1 MDIFAAYGG
10 GAHILDFYNFGGSEK
25 RTPSAWDGALK
36 LAFNTWV
43 YSSFPVWVPAYPLD
57 EVIRRLARIGYD
69 GIEIGAANPH
79 AYPEHLSSERRR
91 EIRALLDGEGLA
103 LVSMLPA
110 PGGGPGFNVASA
122 NPLERAAAIDQYKRV
137 AELCAEWGGTTVI
150 YVAGWQAFGTSR
162 TDAWAWSREA
172 LVDVADFA
180 APLGITLAVE
190 PTSSD
195 SNLVDDC
202 DDVMAMLA
210 EVNRPNVKAMFD
222 TYHTLYRNEVPT
234 DYVYRLGKDLTHIHL
249 ADVNREPPGSGV
261 VDYVS
266 LIEALKSV
274 GYDGYLTMEIG
285 FNRRA
290 VEPDDLARRALNHLR
305 PLIK

>member
-1 MDIFAAYGG
+1 M
-10 GAHILDFYNFGGSEK
+10 
-25 RTPSAWDGALK
+25 K

-43 YSSFPVWVPAYPLD
+43 YSCFPVWVPAYPLE

-79 AYPEHLSSERRR
+79 AYPEHLSPERRR
-91 EIRALLDGEGLA
+91 EIKTLLDGEGLA

-122 NPLERAAAIDQYKRV
+122 NPLERAAAIDQYRRV
-137 AELCAEWGGTTVI
+137 AELCAEWGGKTVI
-150 YVAGWQAFGTSR
+150 YVAGWQVFGTSR
-162 TDAWAWSREA
+162 PDAWAWSRDA
-172 LVDVADFA
+172 LAEVAEFA
-180 APLGITLAVE
+180 APLGITMAVE

-202 DDVMAMLA
+202 DDVIAMLA

-222 TYHTLYRNEVPT
+222 TFHTLYRNEVPT
-234 DYVYRLGKDLTHIHL
+234 DYVYRLGKDLSHIHL

-266 LIEALKSV
+266 LIAALKSV

-290 VEPDDLARRALNHLR
+290 VEPDDLARRALDYLR

>member
-1 MDIFAAYGG
+1 M
-10 GAHILDFYNFGGSEK
+10 
-25 RTPSAWDGALK
+25 K

-79 AYPEHLSSERRR
+79 AYPEHLTVERRR
-91 EIRALLDGEGLA
+91 EIRLLLEGEGLE

-122 NPLERAAAIDQYKRV
+122 NALERAAAVDQYKRV
-137 AELCAEWGGTTVI
+137 AELCAEWGGRTVI
-150 YVAGWQAFGTSR
+150 YVAGWQVFGTSR
-162 TDAWAWSREA
+162 ADAWRWSRDSLTEI
-172 LVDVADFA
+172 ADFA
-180 APLGITLAVE
+180 APLGITMAVE

-202 DDVMAMLA
+202 DDVLSMLA

-222 TYHTLYRNEVPT
+222 TYHTLYRNEVPS
-234 DYVYRLGKDLTHIHL
+234 DYVFGLGRNLTHIHL

-266 LIEALKSV
+266 LIEALKSI

-290 VEPDDLARRALNHLR
+290 VEPDDLARRALGYLR